1 MTDPNPLKTGFA
13 RNHPEEL
20 AALLAGQSR
29 ETLLETLGDLP
40 ADVGAGVIAR
50 LPRTVMA
57 ELLAAE
63 SDDAV
68 ASWVGRAALDDALTL
83 VLQLEAGR
91 RPRVLGR
98 LPLRHMRR
106 TLETLVVYPKRTA
119 GALVDPGVARVAAS
133 LDLAQAIDLLR
144 ADDRGDVETIWVVD
158 RDGRYLGLLDVGR
171 ALLSR
176 SNRQPVG
183 ELAVRV
189 EALRAETA
197 LAAAR
202 DLDGWLKHPELPV
215 VDHQDHLLG
224 ALSRHRLMAAL
235 GAEMPEHHGLIDG
248 IATVTE
254 SYFRFL
260 GACLG
265 ALFGSRPSP

>member
-1 MTDPNPLKTGFA
+1 MAAEHPLKVAFA
-13 RNHPEEL
+13 RNHPQEL
-20 AALLAGQSR
+20 AALMAGHPR
-29 ETLLETLGDLP
+29 EALLDTLGDLP
-40 ADVGAGVIAR
+40 VDAGAAVIAR
-50 LPRTVMA
+50 LPRSTMA
-57 ELLAAE
+57 ALLAAE
-63 SDDAV
+63 GDDAV
-68 ASWVGRAALDDALTL
+68 ASWVGHAALDDALTL
-83 VLQLEAGR
+83 VLQLEPER
-91 RPRVLGR
+91 RPRVLSR

-106 TLETLVVYPKRTA
+106 TLESLVVYPKRTA
-119 GALVDPGVARVAAS
+119 GALVDPGVARVAAN

-158 RDGRYLGLLDVGR
+158 GDGRYVGLLDVGR

-176 SNRQPVG
+176 SSRQPVG

-197 LAAAR
+197 LGAAR
-202 DLDGWLKHPELPV
+202 DLEGWLKHPDLPV

-224 ALSRHRLMAAL
+224 ALSRQRLMAAL
-235 GAEMPEHHGLIDG
+235 GSDLPEHHGLVDG

-260 GACLG
+260 GSCLG
-265 ALFGSRPSP
+265 ALFGARPPS